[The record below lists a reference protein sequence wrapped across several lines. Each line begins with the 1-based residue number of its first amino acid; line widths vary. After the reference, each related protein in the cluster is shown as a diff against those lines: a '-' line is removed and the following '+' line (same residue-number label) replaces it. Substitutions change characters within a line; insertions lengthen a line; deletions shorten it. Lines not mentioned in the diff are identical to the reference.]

1 MAEEVK
7 GRVMAAA
14 SSASEI
20 IYFRLK
26 ICLMNSAQ
34 LTIYFDSSQMR
45 DKCYQAILQEQGFG
59 SQIDQYIFASQ
70 PLRNGNS
77 SVIQATHKLTQKP
90 VVIKVFSKAAI

>member
-1 MAEEVK
+1 
-7 GRVMAAA
+7 MAAA

-34 LTIYFDSSQMR
+34 LTIYFESSQMR

-59 SQIDQYIFASQ
+59 CQIDQYIFASQ